1 MIFFMTK
8 DRKVNYVSKTNI
20 DSVIYLGGG
29 GLSFAFIFGIYNHY
43 NIDLL
48 QTLLKIRI
56 KIFFFTGHVMVPIL
70 DIRLATVQKK
80 SSLSLPYT

>member
-20 DSVIYLGGG
+20 DSLGG

-56 KIFFFTGHVMVPIL
+56 KIIFFHRTRHS
-70 DIRLATVQKK
+70 TN
-80 SSLSLPYT
+80 S

>member
-20 DSVIYLGGG
+20 DSVIYLWGG

-56 KIFFFTGHVMVPIL
+56 KIFFFHGTRHS
-70 DIRLATVQKK
+70 TN
-80 SSLSLPYT
+80 S